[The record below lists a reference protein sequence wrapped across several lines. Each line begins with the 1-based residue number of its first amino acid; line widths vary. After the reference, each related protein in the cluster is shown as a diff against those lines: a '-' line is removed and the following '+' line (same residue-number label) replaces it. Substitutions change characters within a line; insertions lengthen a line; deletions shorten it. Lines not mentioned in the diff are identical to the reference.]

1 MRYLPVLDARES
13 VWRAGE
19 AVLAIGAGPDL
30 VLRKRVAGREDAWW
44 GYECRHERAGKDDVT
59 ALRLLR
65 QRGRTVGEVAI
76 VGRANGR
83 LEMVALRTDAG
94 VGLVGAPDV
103 LQHYETGGLPVKSA
117 AVLHGGAG
125 STMLSAVLGNSSA
138 AIYPVRDLELEPT
151 APQASVS
158 EIVLADSEIP
168 WMTAFLS
175 RSLLALGATSSTPLR
190 VFSLAD
196 SRSTPLRTFPALE
209 CTGAKTTGVYA
220 IAALPT
226 SAGSAEAAGD
236 VFLGGW
242 YDGVSRYY
250 PIFVRPSSS
259 SSSTQLT

>member
-1 MRYLPVLDARES
+1 MRYLPVLDACES

-19 AVLAIGAGPDL
+19 AVLAVGAGPDL
-30 VLRKRVAGREDAWW
+30 VLRKRAAGREDAWW
-44 GYECRHERAGKDDVT
+44 GYECRHERAGRDDVT
-59 ALRLLR
+59 ALRLL
-65 QRGRTVGEVAI
+65 QKGGRAMGEVAI

-94 VGLVGAPDV
+94 VGLVGAPEV

-117 AVLHGGAG
+117 ALLHGGAG
-125 STMLSAVLGNSSA
+125 RTMLSAVLGNSSA
-138 AIYPVRDLELEPT
+138 AVYPVRDPELELT
-151 APQASVS
+151 APQAPVS
-158 EIVLADSEIP
+158 EIVLADGEIP

-175 RSLLALGATSSTPLR
+175 PSLLALGATSSTPLR
-190 VFSLAD
+190 VFSLAG
-196 SRSTPLRTFPALE
+196 TLGAPLRTFPALE

-242 YDGVSRYY
+242 YDGVSRYC
-250 PIFVRPSSS
+250 PIFLRPPLLHS
-259 SSSTQLT
+259 